1 MALSLVAPQQKAPQF
16 REPFQPRPYYIC
28 IIIINSPLT
37 QEDSVMASVEERD
50 LAGLGTRFTVKTN
63 KGDRLIII
71 LQDSGGVELYR
82 EPAGG
87 DQSDCVATLDSEEA
101 RLVAAIIGRTLYR
114 TEPIERL
121 GRHGLVVVWHT
132 LAPGSYAVG
141 KTPQELGLFRF
152 PTVSVIT
159 VVEKGGEKWS
169 NPASDYVFKAESQVA
184 LVGNRKDVQSFVEF
198 IEHGPK

>member
-1 MALSLVAPQQKAPQF
+1 MI
-16 REPFQPRPYYIC
+16 RTYQPHYIC
-28 IIIINSPLT
+28 IIIINSPII
-37 QEDSVMASVEERD
+37 QEDGVMASVEERD
-50 LAGLGTRFTVKTN
+50 LAGIGTRFTVKTN

-82 EPAGG
+82 ESPGA
-87 DQSDCVATLDSEEA
+87 DQTDCVATLDSEEA

-121 GRHGLVVVWHT
+121 GRHGLVVAWHT
-132 LAPGSYAVG
+132 LAPSSYAVG
-141 KTPQELGLFRF
+141 KTLQELGLFRF

-169 NPASDYVFKAESQVA
+169 NPASDYVFKVESQVA
-184 LVGNRKDVQSFVEF
+184 LVGNRKDVQKCIEF
-198 IEHGPK
+198 IEHGLK

>member
-1 MALSLVAPQQKAPQF
+1 
-16 REPFQPRPYYIC
+16 
-28 IIIINSPLT
+28 
-37 QEDSVMASVEERD
+37 MASVEERD
-50 LAGLGTRFTVKTN
+50 LAGIGTRFTVKTD

-82 EPAGG
+82 EAPGA

-121 GRHGLVVVWHT
+121 GRHGLVLAWHT
-132 LAPGSYAVG
+132 LVPSSYAVG

-152 PTVSVIT
+152 PTVSIIT
-159 VVEKGGEKWS
+159 VVEKGGERWTH
-169 NPASDYVFKAESQVA
+169 PASDYVFKPESQVA
-184 LVGNRKDVQSFVEF
+184 LVGSRKDVQKCIQF
-198 IEHGPK
+198 IENGPK